1 MNITFF
7 IGNKSNKGGLFMCDN
22 FSIEASSAIS
32 YIKIKD
38 YLLKELNPILIQ
50 NRTIIF
56 ICIGTDRSTGDSLGP
71 LVGYKL
77 KHLSKNNIHIYGTLE
92 DPIHAKNMVEVLS
105 KINSTF
111 INPYIVAIDSCLG
124 SLNNIGKV
132 FIQKKPLCPGLALNK
147 QLPCIG
153 EMSITGI
160 VNISGSFEFLVLQNT
175 RLYTV
180 MNLADAI
187 SKGISYFILK
197 SLDNSRSNTRNIF
210 NIEQEH

>member
-1 MNITFF
+1 
-7 IGNKSNKGGLFMCDN
+7 MCDN
-22 FSIEASSAIS
+22 FSIEASSVIS

-38 YLLKELNPILIQ
+38 YLLKELSPILVQ
-50 NRTIIF
+50 NRPIIF

-77 KHLSKNNIHIYGTLE
+77 KHLSKNNIYIYGTLE
-92 DPIHAKNMVEVLS
+92 YPIHAKNMVEILT
-105 KINSTF
+105 KIKSIF
-111 INPYIVAIDSCLG
+111 VNPYIVAIDSCLG
-124 SLNNIGKV
+124 SLTNIGKV

-147 QLPCIG
+147 ELPCVG

-160 VNISGSFEFLVLQNT
+160 VNISGNFEFLVLQNT
-175 RLYTV
+175 RLNTV

-197 SLDNSRSNTRNIF
+197 SLDNPCSNATNIF
-210 NIEQEH
+210 NINN

>member
-1 MNITFF
+1 
-7 IGNKSNKGGLFMCDN
+7 MCDN
-22 FSIEASSAIS
+22 FSIEASSIIS

-38 YLLKELNPILIQ
+38 YLLRELSPILVQ
-50 NRTIIF
+50 NRSIIF

-77 KHLSKNNIHIYGTLE
+77 KHLSKNNIYIYGTLE
-92 DPIHAKNMVEVLS
+92 NPIHAKNMVEVLS
-105 KINSTF
+105 KIKSTF

-160 VNISGSFEFLVLQNT
+160 VNVSGSFEFLVLQNT
-175 RLYTV
+175 RLNTV
-180 MNLADAI
+180 MNLADTI

-197 SLDNSRSNTRNIF
+197 SLDNSCSNTSNRF
-210 NIEQEH
+210 NIEH